1 MGSRA
6 PAVEAGTERGHQF
19 GHVPHQVIVDSC
31 AINDHH
37 AAMVGVE
44 SSGDVLGSWPT
55 RISELERGLKHD
67 TALARSYTAWLVTHG
82 EDAPKAKRLLA
93 A

>member
-1 MGSRA
+1 
-6 PAVEAGTERGHQF
+6 
-19 GHVPHQVIVDSC
+19 
-31 AINDHH
+31 
-37 AAMVGVE
+37 MVGVE
-44 SSGDVLGSWPT
+44 SSGDALGSWPT